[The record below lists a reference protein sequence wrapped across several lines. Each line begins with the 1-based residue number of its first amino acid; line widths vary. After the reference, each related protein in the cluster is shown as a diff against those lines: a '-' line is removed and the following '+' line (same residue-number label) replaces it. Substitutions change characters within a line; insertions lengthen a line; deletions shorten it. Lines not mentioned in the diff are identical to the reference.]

1 MQELIFDAVTNV
13 TCFLIWLSDR
23 FFGIP
28 SASLVWLG
36 QKTRVVIA
44 QIGFFIMRLIDPSKT
59 EAAELE
65 AENDPVELA
74 TQGMELKLLS
84 AAYKVRD
91 HAIET
96 GDWTDHHSD
105 AIEAVGNALLLD
117 IGWEE
122 EHIHAHLKAVVESID
137 GLEYDV
143 FPEGEG

>member
-28 SASLVWLG
+28 SAALVWLG

-44 QIGFFIMRLIDPSKT
+44 RIGFSIMKLIDPSKAKT
-59 EAAELE
+59 AELE
-65 AENDPVELA
+65 TENDPVELA

-96 GDWTDHHSD
+96 GDWTDHHSE